1 MNQPSQH
8 TEWAELLPAAALDL
22 LEDHELHRVEAHTRE
37 CTECSRLLQDYRDA
51 AASIGM
57 GLPSDPLDRDH
68 SQLIRAELLAR
79 AGNLERRSISESAP
93 RAGFTAGRVP
103 AWTGWAVAAGLA
115 GVLLVH
121 HGFHRPVAYGWVVA
135 GMLAIILVGVG
146 VYALAQRA
154 RVAELQGS
162 SESRDERDS

>member
-22 LEDHELHRVEAHTRE
+22 LEGDELHRVEAHTRE

-57 GLPSDPLDRDH
+57 GLPSDPLDRDR
-68 SQLIRAELLAR
+68 SQLMRAELLAR
-79 AGNLERRSISESAP
+79 AGSLEP
-93 RAGFTAGRVP
+93 RLKSGPRPWARFVAARVP
-103 AWTGWAVAAGLA
+103 AWSGWAVAAGLA

-135 GMLAIILVGVG
+135 GVLAIILVGVG

-154 RVAELQGS
+154 RVAELEGS
-162 SESRDERDS
+162 SRRGDRGKS

>member
-22 LEDHELHRVEAHTRE
+22 LENDELHRVEAHTRE

-57 GLPSDPLDRDH
+57 GLPSEPLDRDR

-79 AGNLERRSISESAP
+79 AESLESRVKTRSPS
-93 RAGFTAGRVP
+93 RGGFPGGRVP

-121 HGFHRPVAYGWVVA
+121 HGFHRPLAYGWVVA
-135 GMLAIILVGVG
+135 GFLAIILVGVG

-154 RVAELQGS
+154 RVAELEGS
-162 SESRDERDS
+162 SRRGDRGES

>member
-8 TEWAELLPAAALDL
+8 REWAELLPAAALDL
-22 LEDHELHRVEAHTRE
+22 LDDDELHRVEAHTRE

-57 GLPSDPLDRDH
+57 GLPSDPLDPDR
-68 SQLIRAELLAR
+68 SQLMRAELLAR
-79 AGNLERRSISESAP
+79 AGSLEPRLKSGRRP
-93 RAGFTAGRVP
+93 RARFIAGRVP
-103 AWTGWAVAAGLA
+103 AWSGWAVAAGLA

-135 GMLAIILVGVG
+135 GVLAIILVGVG

-154 RVAELQGS
+154 RVAELEGS
-162 SESRDERDS
+162 SESDERES

>member
-1 MNQPSQH
+1 MKQPSQH
-8 TEWAELLPAAALDL
+8 TEWGELLPAAALDL
-22 LEDHELHRVEAHTRE
+22 LGDDELHRVEAHIRE

-57 GLPSDPLDRDH
+57 GLPSDPLDRDR
-68 SQLIRAELLAR
+68 SELMRAQLLAR
-79 AGNLERRSISESAP
+79 AASLKP
-93 RAGFTAGRVP
+93 RLKSGPPPPAGFPAGRVP

-135 GMLAIILVGVG
+135 GVLAIILVGVG
-146 VYALAQRA
+146 AYALAQRT
-154 RVAELQGS
+154 RVAQLEGS
-162 SESRDERDS
+162 SESDERES